1 MNYVLVVLVKNINIA
16 MASSIKHFLTQI
28 RNLIFPPRCLI
39 CYCLVDYGNGLC
51 ASCWLKVSFI
61 SKPYCA
67 ICSLPF
73 DFDLGEDAIC
83 GACTSQRPLYDKALS
98 VLAYDQNSKS
108 LLQGLKYQDK
118 THLAPYL
125 AKLLY
130 GISHDMLKDAD
141 ILVPVPL
148 NKIRLLHRLYNQSS
162 LLCLY
167 LSKLSKLAFE
177 PNMLIRAKND
187 VSQTGLSKK
196 KRLKNVKGAFV
207 ANTKYHIQGKNIILV
222 DDVITTGATIEACT
236 KELLKAGAAKVSV
249 LSVARAFARG
259 EEKGEWE

>member
-1 MNYVLVVLVKNINIA
+1 
-16 MASSIKHFLTQI
+16 
-28 RNLIFPPRCLI
+28 
-39 CYCLVDYGNGLC
+39 
-51 ASCWLKVSFI
+51 
-61 SKPYCA
+61 
-67 ICSLPF
+67 LPF
-73 DFDLGEDAIC
+73 DFDLGEGAIC
-83 GACTSQRPLYDKALS
+83 GACTAAKPLYHKALS
-98 VLAYDQNSKS
+98 VFSYDQNSKS

-148 NKIRLLHRLYNQSS
+148 NKIRLLSRLYNQSS

-167 LSKLSKLAFE
+167 LRKLTNIAFE
-177 PNMLIRAKND
+177 PNILIRSKNS

-207 ANTKYHIQGKNIILV
+207 ANAKYHIEGKNIILV

-259 EEKGEWE
+259 KEKGEWE